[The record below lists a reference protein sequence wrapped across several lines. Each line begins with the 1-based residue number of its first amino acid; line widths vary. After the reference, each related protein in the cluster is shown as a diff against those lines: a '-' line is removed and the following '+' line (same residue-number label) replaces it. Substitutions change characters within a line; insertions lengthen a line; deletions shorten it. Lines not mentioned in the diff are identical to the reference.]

1 MVALALLASA
11 CGGPEATVDSNADPA
26 GSASGPERV
35 SESGSE
41 TATSGPDDDAAHSSS
56 STHGPVEQPESIV
69 IEDSPLDIGR
79 VVALGE
85 DELLADLLAMG
96 VTPVFSTTNGTDGFV
111 GIERDTLGIEFRSSF
126 DLSPEELWTLDADL
140 LIVGQSFIDLADAGD
155 LIDGL
160 ADEVVVLQA
169 DDWRDRVRELA
180 DALGV
185 PERGDGLLGLYDRA
199 LAEARGVFA
208 PGLTVSV
215 ASVYDFAFAAW
226 VDAPAAV
233 PATLLDLGLIVSP
246 GGGEFANEAFGRIRP
261 LSDEQL
267 TLLDG
272 DVLLLLQN
280 LELESESDALAA
292 AEDQPVW
299 RAIPAVAAG
308 RVAILDR
315 VGFQGV
321 EGRIRL
327 IGELVKTIEE
337 LA

>member
-1 MVALALLASA
+1 
-11 CGGPEATVDSNADPA
+11 
-26 GSASGPERV
+26 
-35 SESGSE
+35 
-41 TATSGPDDDAAHSSS
+41 
-56 STHGPVEQPESIV
+56 
-69 IEDSPLDIGR
+69 
-79 VVALGE
+79 
-85 DELLADLLAMG
+85 
-96 VTPVFSTTNGTDGFV
+96 
-111 GIERDTLGIEFRSSF
+111 
-126 DLSPEELWTLDADL
+126 
-140 LIVGQSFIDLADAGD
+140 
-155 LIDGL
+155 
-160 ADEVVVLQA
+160 
-169 DDWRDRVRELA
+169 
-180 DALGV
+180 
-185 PERGDGLLGLYDRA
+185 
-199 LAEARGVFA
+199 
-208 PGLTVSV
+208 
-215 ASVYDFAFAAW
+215 
-226 VDAPAAV
+226 
-233 PATLLDLGLIVSP
+233 LIVSP